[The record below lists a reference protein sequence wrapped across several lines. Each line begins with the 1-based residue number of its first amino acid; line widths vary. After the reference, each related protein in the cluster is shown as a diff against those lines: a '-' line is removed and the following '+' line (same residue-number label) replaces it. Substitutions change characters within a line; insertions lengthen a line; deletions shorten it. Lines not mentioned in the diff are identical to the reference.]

1 MSPRAVSVLLAVAV
15 LLLVSCSS
23 PASAQSVFPPTSPE
37 GANDIDILNFAL
49 TLENADSTFFSSYL
63 IAYAG
68 QLNTSAYTPPVVFA
82 ASDFEAAGFNAS
94 VYADLV
100 QLAQE
105 EITHAALL
113 TATVAAIGGTPVPKC
128 EYNFSSVTTVLQYLQ
143 LGQAFEAV
151 GTSAYDGGINALSDP
166 NLQTATATIATVEA
180 RHSSYLNELLGVQ
193 PFPSSGFDPTRT
205 PEQVYSILKPFLVKC
220 TYTVVFPTVRPYGV
234 AFESLTETNF
244 TGPLA
249 AGSGNTYTAADA
261 ANDLLVLNYALIL
274 EQLESAFY
282 NYSNSL
288 FSATDFANAGY
299 NSSIYN
305 YFEVIELNEAI
316 HVAALRA
323 VISARG
329 GTPNPPCNYSFPLT
343 DLASY
348 LATAQ
353 LLENTGVSAYD
364 GAVNGIADTNLQQV
378 AATIATVEARH
389 AAFLN
394 QLNGVSPFPSP
405 MDTALAPATV
415 AAAASAFQVCPFT
428 PILPTLPAALQ
439 EPTTGSTSGS
449 AGVSG
454 DPSFVGFHGQQFQ
467 VHGIPNRVF
476 NILSLQQLQL
486 NARFS
491 FIGANEVMTG
501 GEMRQ
506 ARLLAEVQGV
516 QLPLTPAWSHDGTF
530 MSEMGLKL
538 GSQRLHVKSGAYA
551 TGLTVTVDGIVAQ
564 PGSVVA
570 ASDAM
575 RVTVGAHSL
584 QVQHGLIS
592 FDIVN
597 SDGFLNIERASLR
610 AASAS
615 TQQLDGLLGQTA
627 HRSNTE
633 MLGGS
638 QAVKEHQLLDYLLP
652 DVDALFSDDF
662 VRNRFTSAV
671 AAQ

>member
-1 MSPRAVSVLLAVAV
+1 MSARAVSVVLALAA
-15 LLLVSCSS
+15 LLLLSCSA
-23 PASAQSVFPPTSPE
+23 PAAAQSVFPATSPE
-37 GANDIDILNFAL
+37 GVNDIDILNFAL
-49 TLENADSTFFSSYL
+49 TLENADSTLFSSYL
-63 IAYAG
+63 AAFAG
-68 QLNTSAYTPPVVFA
+68 QLNTSAYNPPVVFA

-94 VYADLV
+94 VYTNLV
-100 QLAQE
+100 MIAQE

-113 TATVAAIGGTPVPKC
+113 TATVASIGGTPVPKC
-128 EYNFSSVTTVLQYLQ
+128 KYDFSSVTTVLQYLQ
-143 LGQAFEAV
+143 LGQQFEAV

-180 RHSSYLNELLGVQ
+180 RHSSYLNELLGIQ

-205 PEQVYSILKPFLVKC
+205 PEQVYSIIKPFLLEC
-220 TYTVVFPTVRPYGV
+220 TYTPAFPTVRPYGV
-234 AFESLTETNF
+234 AFDTVTGTNF

-274 EQLESAFY
+274 ENLESAFY
-282 NYSNSL
+282 NESNAL
-288 FSATDFANAGY
+288 FSAADFTAAGY
-299 NSSIYN
+299 NYSTYS
-305 YFEVIELNEAI
+305 YFEIIQLNEAI
-316 HVAALRA
+316 HVATLRA
-323 VISARG
+323 VISGRG
-329 GTPNPPCNYSFPLT
+329 GVPNPPCKYTFPLT
-343 DLASY
+343 DVASY
-348 LATAQ
+348 LAAAQ
-353 LLENTGVSAYD
+353 VFENTGVSAYD

-389 AAFLN
+389 AAFIN
-394 QLNGVSPFPSP
+394 QLNGISPFPAP
-405 MDTALAPATV
+405 ADTALLPATV
-415 AAAASAFQVCPFT
+415 AAAVSAYQVCPFT
-428 PILPTLPAALQ
+428 PVLPTLPAALQ
-439 EPTTGSTSGS
+439 EPTSGS

-454 DPSFVGFHGQQFQ
+454 DPSFVGFHGQEFQ

-476 NILSLQQLQL
+476 NILSLQELQL

-491 FIGANEVMTG
+491 FIGANEVMTS

-506 ARLLAEVQGV
+506 ARLLAEVQGLT
-516 QLPLTPAWSHDGTF
+516 LPLTPAWSHEGTF

-538 GSQRLHVKSGAYA
+538 SSQRLHIKSGAYA
-551 TGLTVTVDGIVAQ
+551 TGLTVTVDGVVAQ
-564 PGSVVA
+564 PGSVVSG
-570 ASDAM
+570 SDAM
-575 RVTVGAHSL
+575 RVTVGAHAV

-610 AASAS
+610 SASAS
-615 TQQLDGLLGQTA
+615 QQQLDGLLGQTA

-662 VRNRFTSAV
+662 VRNRFTGAV